1 MFESPE
7 SPAPK
12 KSSLLGRIFPI
23 LIALAATG
31 GLVYW
36 FVKPKPDIR
45 YARAASEVLSQIE
58 PGGKVLVKLERGA
71 EVNVL
76 LTKELNGWATVMV
89 APSETGFIRLA
100 EIDTDR
106 RPVLTGAYKAKAVQ
120 KSISL
125 RDEPNPAGLKVDDIP
140 ARTLIQ
146 VWGYTETPAGN
157 WAEITRYNEKG
168 VGYLP
173 REELEAAFD

>member
-7 SPAPK
+7 SPAPE
-12 KSSLLGRIFPI
+12 KSSSFGRIFPI
-23 LIALAATG
+23 LIALVATG
-31 GLVYW
+31 GLIYW

-45 YARAASEVLSQIE
+45 YARAASVVMSQIE

-71 EVNVL
+71 EVSVL
-76 LTKELNGWATVMV
+76 LTKELNGWATIMV
-89 APSETGFIRLA
+89 GPSDAGFIRLA
-100 EIDTDR
+100 EIDSDR

-125 RDEPNPAGLKVDDIP
+125 RDEPNPTGLKVDDIP
-140 ARTLIQ
+140 AKTMIQ
-146 VWGYTETPAGN
+146 VWGYTETPTGN

-168 VGYLP
+168 VGYVP
-173 REELEAAFD
+173 REELEAAFE